1 MQEKRK
7 RGHPKRFKSG
17 EELLELFQEFC
28 RYVEEERGYAI
39 TPSQTNFC
47 RYLAEREKPVTVRTI
62 YASLHE
68 YFPII
73 KKEYQLLVSDLL
85 SQGAMTG
92 HYNPT
97 MAIFTLKNWC
107 DWKDKR
113 ETEIGNKDGKPFA
126 LLSEEEAK
134 KALEALG
141 YVGR

>member
-1 MQEKRK
+1 MEEKRK

-17 EELLELFQEFC
+17 EELLELFEEFC
-28 RYVEEERGYAI
+28 RYVVEERGYAI
-39 TPSQTNFC
+39 IPSQTNFC
-47 RYLAEREKPVTVRTI
+47 RYLAERYDSVDRKTI
-62 YASLHE
+62 YHSLRD
-68 YFPII
+68 YYPNV
-73 KKEYQLLVSDLL
+73 KKEYERMVSDLL
-85 SQGAMTG
+85 SEGAMTG

-126 LLSEEEAK
+126 LVSEEEAK